1 MTTEPFAR
9 PTEETPP
16 PLCLV
21 LNDDGTVAAIGRV
34 EFVPGEGQRVLE
46 VPDEAGPA
54 FVAADEAV
62 PGDTA
67 RIHYDEATGA
77 FRGEGHER

>member
-21 LNDDGTVAAIGRV
+21 LNADGTVAAIGRV

-62 PGDTA
+62 PGDTLKSTTTK
-67 RIHYDEATGA
+67 RPGE
-77 FRGEGHER
+77 FRGEGH

>member
-21 LNDDGTVAAIGRV
+21 LNEDGTVAAIGRV
-34 EFVPGEGQRVLE
+34 EFVPDAGQRVLA

-62 PGDTA
+62 PGDTLKV
-67 RIHYDEATGA
+67 HYDEVTGT